1 MNPDAPAAQ
10 PEPSR
15 PAWTPSA
22 RGALASLSLAML
34 MSSLD
39 TSIANAGLPA
49 LAKAFGASFQAVQ
62 WIVLA
67 YLLVITTLIVSVGR
81 LADGLGR
88 KRLLLGGV
96 GLFTLASLA
105 CGAAPGFATLVA
117 ARAAQGLGAA
127 FMMALTVAFV
137 GDTVPRDRT
146 GSAMGLLGTMSAVGT
161 TLGPSL
167 GGLLTAAFGWRS
179 MFLVNVP
186 LGLVI
191 LVLAARYLPGDPV
204 PSGPRRPE
212 FPGSSTALLAWTLG
226 AYALA
231 MTQGHGRIGVLN
243 ALLLGAAAA
252 GLAGFLATERRAET
266 PLLPRALFREP
277 GLGAGLAMSTLV
289 STVVMSTLVVG
300 PFYLSRALGLAA
312 AQVGLALSV
321 GPLVAALSGVPAGRL
336 VDRFGGPRMTWVGLG
351 GMALGVA
358 LLTLSPARL
367 GLAGYL
373 LPIGVTTSNYALFQ
387 AANTTV
393 VMTAI
398 RPDQRGLASGLLS
411 LSRNLGLITGASLM
425 GAVFALA
432 SGAANVAT
440 GNPGA
445 VSVGMRATFA
455 VAGLLVGAA
464 LGVAIRARG
473 PQTPSDGAEGGPGRP
488 GGTPSGGRPQQL
500 PDIRVH
506 FTAERPERGLGQVGP
521 GADHG
526 GFL

>member
-1 MNPDAPAAQ
+1 MNPNSPAS
-10 PEPSR
+10 PPNPPR

-22 RGALASLSLAML
+22 RGALAGLGLSML

-81 LADGLGR
+81 LADRLRR

-96 GLFTLASLA
+96 GLFTVASLA
-105 CGAAPGFATLVA
+105 CGAAPTLSALVA

-146 GSAMGLLGTMSAVGT
+146 GSAMGLLGTLSAIGT

-167 GGLLTAAFGWRS
+167 GGILTATFGWRS

-186 LGLVI
+186 LGLAI
-191 LVLAARYLPGDPV
+191 LVLSARFLPADPA
-204 PSGPRRPE
+204 PSSTRRPG

-231 MTQGHGRIGVLN
+231 MTQGHGRIGLTN
-243 ALLLGAAAA
+243 ALLLVGAGA

-266 PLLPRALFREP
+266 PLVPRALFREP
-277 GLGAGLAMSTLV
+277 GLGAGLAMSALV
-289 STVVMSTLVVG
+289 ATVVMSTLVVG
-300 PFYLSRALGLAA
+300 PFYLSRTLGLDA
-312 AQVGLALSV
+312 AQVGMALSV
-321 GPLVAALSGVPAGRL
+321 GPLVAALSGIPAGRL
-336 VDRFGGPRMTWVGLG
+336 VDRFGGSRMTWVGLG
-351 GMALGVA
+351 GMALGAA
-358 LLTLSPARL
+358 LLTLSPARF

-373 LPIGVTTSNYALFQ
+373 LPIGVTTSHYAVFQ
-387 AANTTV
+387 AANTTA

-398 RPDQRGLASGLLS
+398 PPDQRGVVSGLLS

-425 GAVFALA
+425 GAIFALA

-440 GNPGA
+440 GSPGA
-445 VSVGMRATFA
+445 VSVGMRSTFA
-455 VAGLLVGAA
+455 VAVLLLGAA
-464 LGVAIRARG
+464 LGVGIRTRG
-473 PQTPSDGAEGGPGRP
+473 PQA
-488 GGTPSGGRPQQL
+488 
-500 PDIRVH
+500 
-506 FTAERPERGLGQVGP
+506 AM
-521 GADHG
+521 A
-526 GFL
+526 